1 MRLRNVV
8 FVVLSILILVK
19 NDQRI
24 DLIQKFS

>member
-8 FVVLSILILVK
+8 FVVSSILILVK